1 MSFAFDS
8 VIGQA
13 MVKNR
18 LIHSYQ
24 EGRVP
29 HALLLNG
36 KEGSG
41 ALGLAMGMARFLLC
55 EQKQANDSCGQC
67 KSCRAVDSLQHPDLH
82 FSFPF
87 FNISG
92 KEKTTSDEFME
103 EWRKMMLSTT
113 YFNTEYWVSQISKEN
128 KMLLFPVHEA
138 NNIAHKV
145 FLKSF
150 YGGPKI
156 MVIWMAEMIK
166 EDTANKLLKLLEEP
180 PAQTIFIL
188 VTESMEQML
197 PTVLSRV
204 QQIHVPILGAEEV
217 RIQLEAHGIDPE
229 RAQLA
234 AAFANG
240 NWWKALQFAE
250 NDHFNQ
256 GLDEVFQQWMRLCY
270 KKDLFQL
277 TELGNTFQSWGREVQ
292 KQFFEYA
299 LEQVRQNLMK
309 NYVGEPL
316 VQMTP
321 GEWEFATKFSKF
333 INQFNVEDLMETI
346 AQSAYHVSRNLNGK
360 LLFMNLSLQVHHLLR
375 RNSYPA

>member
-13 MVKNR
+13 TVKNR

-55 EQKQANDSCGQC
+55 EQKQANESCSQC

>member
-1 MSFAFDS
+1 MSFAFQS
-8 VIGQA
+8 IIGQSV
-13 MVKNR
+13 VKNR
-18 LIHSYQ
+18 LLNSYK

-29 HALLLNG
+29 HAILLNG
-36 KEGSG
+36 KEGTG
-41 ALGLAMGMARFLLC
+41 ALGLALGMARFLFC
-55 EQKQANDSCGQC
+55 EQKGDEDSCGKC

-87 FNISG
+87 FNLTGS
-92 KEKTTSDEFME
+92 EKTISDDFME
-103 EWRKMMLSTT
+103 QWRKILFSTV
-113 YFNTEYWVSQISKEN
+113 YFNTEYWISQITKDN
-128 KMLLFPVHEA
+128 KQLLFPVHEA
-138 NNIAHKV
+138 NNIAKKV

-150 YGGPKI
+150 YNGPKVMI
-156 MVIWMAEMIK
+156 IWMADMIK
-166 EDTANKLLKLLEEP
+166 EETSNKLLKLLEEP

-204 QQIHVPILGAEEV
+204 QQVNVPLLDQEEIEGALIKEE
-217 RIQLEAHGIDPE
+217 ISPE
-229 RAQLA
+229 RAKLA

-240 NWWKALQFAE
+240 NWWRALQFAE

-256 GLDEVFQQWMRLCY
+256 GLDVFFQQWMRMCY

-277 TELGNTFQSWGREVQ
+277 TELSTSFQGWGREVQ

-309 NYVGEPL
+309 NYVGEDL

-333 INQFNVEDLMETI
+333 INHFNIEDLMNAI
-346 AQSAYHVSRNLNGK
+346 AKANYYIARNVNSK
-360 LLFMNLSLQVHHLLR
+360 LLFVQLSLDVHQMLR
-375 RNSYPA
+375 RNNYA

>member
-1 MSFAFDS
+1 
-8 VIGQA
+8 
-13 MVKNR
+13 
-18 LIHSYQ
+18 
-24 EGRVP
+24 
-29 HALLLNG
+29 
-36 KEGSG
+36 
-41 ALGLAMGMARFLLC
+41 MARFLLC

-204 QQIHVPILGAEEV
+204 QQIHVPILVAEEV

>member
-1 MSFAFDS
+1 MSFAFQS
-8 VIGQA
+8 VIGQST
-13 MVKNR
+13 VKSR
-18 LIHSYQ
+18 LLHSYK

-36 KEGSG
+36 QEGTG
-41 ALGLAMGMARFLLC
+41 GLGLALGLARYLLC
-55 EQKQANDSCGQC
+55 ENKGEEDSCGQC

-87 FNISG
+87 FNLTGS
-92 KEKTTSDEFME
+92 EKTFSDDFMAA
-103 EWRKMMLSTT
+103 WRKILLSTT
-113 YFNTEYWVSQISKEN
+113 YFNTEFWISQVTKEN
-128 KMLLFPVHEA
+128 KQLFFPVHEA
-138 NNIAHKV
+138 NNIAKKV

-150 YGGPKI
+150 YNGPKVMI
-156 MVIWMAEMIK
+156 IWMADMIK
-166 EDTANKLLKLLEEP
+166 EDTSNKLLKILEEP

-204 QQIHVPILGAEEV
+204 QQVHVPLLQQQEIEAQLIKEE
-217 RIQLEAHGIDPE
+217 ISPE

-240 NWWKALQFAE
+240 NWWKAQQFAE
-250 NDHFNQ
+250 NDDFNE
-256 GLDEVFQQWMRLCY
+256 GLDEFFQQWMRMCY
-270 KKDLFQL
+270 KKDLFQI
-277 TELGNTFQSWGREVQ
+277 TEQSNTFQGWGREIQ

-309 NYVGEPL
+309 NYVGEDL

-333 INQFNVEDLMETI
+333 INHFNVEDLMNAI
-346 AQSAYHVSRNLNGK
+346 AKASYYVARNVNSK
-360 LLFMNLSLQVHHLLR
+360 LLFTQLSLDVHQMLR
-375 RNSYPA
+375 RNTYA

>member
-13 MVKNR
+13 TVKNR